1 MKLPIIS
8 LSAVIAVCAG
18 MVSCSSTD
26 NDNATNEITLSGDA
40 IIIAPN
46 SLILNRI
53 ETTEIKSTEYCPRF
67 SASGQVKAIP
77 ARYAEVGVPFSG
89 RIAKSFVRPGQKVQA
104 GQPLFQ
110 ISSGEYLEI
119 CRSAF
124 EAATECDQAERAFSR
139 ASRLYESRMISARE
153 YEEAKADYDIKK
165 RAAENAAASLRV
177 FGGDINS
184 VAPGQPMTVKS
195 PITGTVTVNNLVNGQ
210 YVKDDAEASV
220 IVTDLDRV
228 WVVANVKEND
238 FSKLQN
244 IDNVEVSIDSWADT
258 TFIGKVYHI
267 NEILDPA
274 TRTVELIVECDNA
287 SGMLKPNMFGTVHLT
302 DGKTEAILVNTAAI
316 RRHDDH
322 AYVVKSLGN
331 NSYVNCFVETG
342 ESVDG
347 FTIIKSGVAEGDVIV
362 TNGAFYLPEMKI
374 DRQS

>member
-8 LSAVIAVCAG
+8 LSAVIAVCGIALA
-18 MVSCSSTD
+18 SCTS
-26 NDNATNEITLSGDA
+26 NGNENATQEITLSGDT

-46 SLILNRI
+46 SSILNRI
-53 ETTEIKSTEYCPRF
+53 ETTEVKSTEYCPRF

-124 EAATECDQAERAFSR
+124 EAATERDQAERALSR
-139 ASRLYESRMISARE
+139 ATRLYESRMISARE
-153 YEEAKADYDIKK
+153 FEEAKADYDIKK
-165 RAAENAAASLRV
+165 RGAENAAASLRV
-177 FGGDINS
+177 FGGDLNS

-195 PITGTVTVNNLVNGQ
+195 PIAGTVTVNNLVNGQ
-210 YVKDDAEASV
+210 YVKDDAEPSV
-220 IVTDLDRV
+220 IVADLNKV
-228 WVVANVKEND
+228 WIVANVKESD
-238 FSKLQN
+238 FSKLRN
-244 IDNVEVSIDSWADT
+244 IDRVDVSIDSWDDT
-258 TFIGKVYHI
+258 TFTGTVYHI

-302 DGKTEAILVNTAAI
+302 DGSTRAMLVNTAAI
-316 RRHDDH
+316 RRHDDRT
-322 AYVVKSLGN
+322 YVVKSLGN
-331 NSYVNCFVETG
+331 NRFVNCFVETG
-342 ESVDG
+342 ESVDDS
-347 FTIIKSGVAEGDVIV
+347 TIIKSGIGEGESIV
-362 TNGAFYLPEMKI
+362 TKGAFYLPEM
-374 DRQS
+374 